1 MRNKKPTTNQLENE
15 VLELTIR
22 LIISEAQ
29 RLCDSGYGK
38 VKIGC
43 IDKSYERTYENGH
56 KNS

>member
-1 MRNKKPTTNQLENE
+1 MNSKKPTTNQLENE

-29 RLCDSGYGK
+29 RLCDAGYGN

-43 IDKSYERTYENGH
+43 SDKSYERKYEHEN
-56 KNS
+56 NFS